1 MLIERPELWLSA
13 LVGAFVLPPGVWL
26 WLLALAAWQRR
37 RRPRL
42 ARLCVGGTMLT
53 LYALS
58 TLAGGAAATLGG
70 NRYTHSRRRL
80 AAGGRHR
87 GAGWRPA

>member
-37 RRPRL
+37 QPR
-42 ARLCVGGTMLT
+42 GGQ
-53 LYALS
+53 
-58 TLAGGAAATLGG
+58 
-70 NRYTHSRRRL
+70 RV
-80 AAGGRHR
+80 
-87 GAGWRPA
+87 